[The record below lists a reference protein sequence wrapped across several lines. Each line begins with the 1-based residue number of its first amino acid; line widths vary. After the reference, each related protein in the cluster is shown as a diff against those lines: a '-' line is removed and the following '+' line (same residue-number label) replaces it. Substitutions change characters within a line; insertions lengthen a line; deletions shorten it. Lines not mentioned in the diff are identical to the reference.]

1 LKLLR
6 MELAV
11 DPNVLT
17 FVAAAFRD
25 QMKHAGITIDDLASA
40 FIDLDTA
47 ELERRLGRRVLPAE
61 LLRAQTRCRR
71 VMDLVIRNALDELR
85 EALMAALMKIADDG
99 VAPERNE

>member
-11 DPNVLT
+11 DPKVLG
-17 FVAAAFRD
+17 FVAAAFRG
-25 QMKHAGITIDDLASA
+25 QMKHAGIEIDDLASA
-40 FIDLDTA
+40 FIDVDTA
-47 ELERRLGRRVLPAE
+47 ELERMLGRRVLPAE

-85 EALMAALMKIADDG
+85 EALMTALKKIADDG
-99 VAPERNE
+99 AA

>member
-1 LKLLR
+1 MGTGGLLR

-11 DPNVLT
+11 DPAVLT

-25 QMKHAGITIDDLASA
+25 QMGHAGITIDDLASA
-40 FIDLDTA
+40 FIDVDTA

-61 LLRAQTRCRR
+61 LLRKQTRCRR

-85 EALMAALMKIADDG
+85 AALLAALKKIADDDG
-99 VAPERNE
+99 AA